1 MQPFLWPSK
10 FKRITTNVK
19 FHLDGFFSAYT
30 SEFKIESLFLHV
42 HEMWVCPHW
51 NISLKVSQIRLWS
64 CRNTI
69 KSKNRLWIS
78 VLHQPW
84 RTKVVLKKL
93 NMENVKEKMSTAWEV
108 TKEQVKNVW
117 RFKCWQ
123 DEYSWSVKYLGC
135 SCRRF
140 GEGDG
145 LGREGASCRSV
156 RRILQSS
163 EGFGGERA
171 HHHGEDQDEDLWD
184 LGGHQGAGLKQLKLP
199 ATKLNVHELSNY

>member
-1 MQPFLWPSK
+1 MQLRAKTGSK
-10 FKRITTNVK
+10 YQSCIN
-19 FHLDGFFSAYT
+19 LG
-30 SEFKIESLFLHV
+30 EE
-42 HEMWVCPHW
+42 
-51 NISLKVSQIRLWS
+51 RLCWRS
-64 CRNTI
+64 G
-69 KSKNRLWIS
+69 S
-78 VLHQPW
+78 V
-84 RTKVVLKKL
+84 V

-108 TKEQVKNVW
+108 TKEQVKNIW

-135 SCRRF
+135 SCRRV

-184 LGGHQGAGLKQLKLP
+184 LGGHQGAGLKQITSYILSWMSMNCQTFRLLKCW
-199 ATKLNVHELSNY
+199 SRWRRRW